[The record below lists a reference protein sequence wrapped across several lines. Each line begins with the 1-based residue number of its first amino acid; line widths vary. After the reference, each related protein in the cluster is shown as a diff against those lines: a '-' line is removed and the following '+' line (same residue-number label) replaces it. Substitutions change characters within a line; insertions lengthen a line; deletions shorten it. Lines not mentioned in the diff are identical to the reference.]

1 MDYISKAEAK
11 EKVHQL
17 FVLIVKNQQLI
28 IFYKLKQFNES
39 ETNLRRQTKEIL
51 KSDGKKSDNKK
62 DMPNL
67 KQLPVKAVE
76 NKVERKNKPA
86 WAKTEEDASVFYILS
101 YYLR

>member
-1 MDYISKAEAK
+1 
-11 EKVHQL
+11 
-17 FVLIVKNQQLI
+17 
-28 IFYKLKQFNES
+28 
-39 ETNLRRQTKEIL
+39 L

>member
-67 KQLPVKAVE
+67 KLPVKAVE

-86 WAKTEEDASVFYILS
+86 WAKTEEDASVFDTFS